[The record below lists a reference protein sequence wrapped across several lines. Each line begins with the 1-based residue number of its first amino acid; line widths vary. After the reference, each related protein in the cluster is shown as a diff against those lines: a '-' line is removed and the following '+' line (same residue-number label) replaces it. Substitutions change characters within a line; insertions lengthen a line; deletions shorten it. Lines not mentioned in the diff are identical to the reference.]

1 MAERPKVLLAFP
13 LADPSAQERLARD
26 ADVVVAGTA
35 DPATLAGLL
44 SDADGVI
51 VRPPARLDRA
61 ALEAAAK
68 LRVIANIGA
77 GLDHID
83 TEVTRARG
91 IPVAAGAGANARAVA
106 EYVIWAMLTLSRRL
120 SAAIAE
126 LSDPASDWASRV
138 SRLRGRELAGQTLGI
153 VGYGHIGEVLAGLA
167 RALGLRV
174 AAYDPYRAPEPGDVD
189 LVCAGLDE
197 LLDAAQILSVHVPL
211 TDETRNLIDR
221 AALQRLGT
229 DGIVVNSARGGVVDE
244 DAVVNALREGRLR
257 GAAWDVFDPEPPPP
271 GRLAELAA
279 VPGLL
284 LTPHIAGISQEAG
297 SALAWQA
304 VEAVLAVLRGDDGRA
319 GGS

>member
-91 IPVAAGAGANARAVA
+91 IPVAAGAGANARAV
-106 EYVIWAMLTLSRRL
+106 TLSRRL

-211 TDETRNLIDR
+211 TNETRNLIDW
-221 AALQRLGT
+221 AALERLGT